1 MGSELY
7 PVQQKG
13 IFHNLPTF
21 DPSITGLTAIVTGA
35 NGISGFHTLR
45 VLLES
50 PERWSKV
57 YALSRR
63 PPPEEMLNLLS
74 ESERSRLQHV
84 AIDFLEDPSKIARVL
99 SSFSVTADYVFFYSY
114 LQPKPDPGAAVWSNA
129 EELVKVNSALLNNFL
144 GALKIGKLTPKRILL
159 QTGAKHYGVQIGRIR
174 TPAIES
180 DPNLSHL
187 EPNFYYPQEE
197 ALFAYCKE
205 QNTSWNVIRPAW
217 VLGAVTN
224 AQMNALLP
232 IAIYSAVQAQKGEPI
247 AFPSDFETWQYEA
260 HHSTALLTGYLS
272 EWAVLEDKTKN
283 EAFNS
288 QDTGSVTFDRLY
300 EELTRWFGVKNG
312 IIRPE
317 EDLAKFEESIGKAG
331 ADTPIGYG
339 PPLVHRT
346 SFKLVDWASRP
357 ENKQAWLDLQKE
369 SGGALTFNPF
379 DDIDENFAFGDQ
391 AFRKVPSLSM
401 NKARLLGWTGFVDTI
416 ESLHHI
422 YSEMGDLGMLPRLE
436 VEKPKPLI

>member
-1 MGSELY
+1 MGSERY
-7 PVQQKG
+7 PVHQKD

-21 DPSITGLTAIVTGA
+21 DPGITGLTAIVTGA

-63 PPPEEMLNLLS
+63 PPPQEMLGLLS

-84 AIDFLEDPSKIARVL
+84 AVDFLEDPSKIAQVL
-99 SSFSVTADYVFFYSY
+99 RSVGVTTDYIFFYSY

-129 EELVKVNSALLNNFL
+129 EELVKVNSTLLNNFL
-144 GALKIGKLTPKRILL
+144 EALKIGKLVPKRILL

-174 TPAIES
+174 TPAVES
-180 DPNLSHL
+180 DPKPSHL

-197 ALFAYCKE
+197 ALFNYCKE

-217 VLGAVTN
+217 VLGAVNN

-232 IAIYSAVQAQKGEPI
+232 IAIYAAVQAQKGEPI
-247 AFPSDFETWQYEA
+247 AFPGDFETWQYEA

-288 QDTGSVTFDRLY
+288 QDTGPLTFDRLY
-300 EELTRWFGVKNG
+300 EELSRWFGVKSG
-312 IIRPE
+312 IIGPE
-317 EDLAKFEESIGKAG
+317 EDPARFEESIGKAG
-331 ADTPIGYG
+331 ADTPIG
-339 PPLVHRT
+339 
-346 SFKLVDWASRP
+346 
-357 ENKQAWLDLQKE
+357 
-369 SGGALTFNPF
+369 
-379 DDIDENFAFGDQ
+379 
-391 AFRKVPSLSM
+391 
-401 NKARLLGWTGFVDTI
+401 
-416 ESLHHI
+416 
-422 YSEMGDLGMLPRLE
+422 
-436 VEKPKPLI
+436 